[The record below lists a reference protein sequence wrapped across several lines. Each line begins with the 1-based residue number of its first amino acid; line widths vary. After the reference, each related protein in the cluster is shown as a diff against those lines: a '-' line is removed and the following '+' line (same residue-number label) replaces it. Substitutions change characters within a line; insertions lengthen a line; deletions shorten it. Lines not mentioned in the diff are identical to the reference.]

1 MKENVNRVY
10 NCKDEELP
18 VVSQFGASN
27 LESDM
32 ADFSAYSQTF
42 TAEYLYSFKTNIKA
56 ASDLVAPESETM
68 ELKKIT
74 ASLYDNLDGL
84 IHPINHLKG
93 YLLLSKEMKGVS
105 AKDFGLVSLRKSIAA
120 RDAEAA
126 IDCLHTVN
134 ANITKYKSQLTAM
147 GLNEAMIADFADA
160 SKAIADN
167 NQLQYTLLKT
177 RKDIVQKNIG
187 MLNSL
192 YAQLTEIL
200 RVGKILYSDRNTVKA
215 KQYTFAE
222 LKRNVRSVHKT
233 VKDLPA
239 KTA

>member
-1 MKENVNRVY
+1 MT
-10 NCKDEELP
+10 L
-18 VVSQFGASN
+18 A
-27 LESDM
+27 
-32 ADFSAYSQTF
+32 ADFRMQLFLGWAH
-42 TAEYLYSFKTNIKA
+42 
-56 ASDLVAPESETM
+56 
-68 ELKKIT
+68 
-74 ASLYDNLDGL
+74 G
-84 IHPINHLKG
+84 
-93 YLLLSKEMKGVS
+93 
-105 AKDFGLVSLRKSIAA
+105 KSIAA

-160 SKAIADN
+160 SKAIADD

-200 RVGKILYSDRNTVKA
+200 RVGKILYSDCNTVKA